1 MRWFVSLFLIWN
13 TLVFSVDFDC
23 VVVGSSPFSL
33 FEALYQSHS
42 GKRVLILEGASE
54 CGGAW
59 KAIDVCG
66 IPRADL
72 GCHQIGHDA
81 TLKNFLEEYAGCKL
95 VSLDNPLIPYTNPSS
110 SPNGYYFSQGCFELV
125 DHLLQLISST
135 SIVLLL
141 NHRLEKVAIDPS
153 HTFATVKTQGE
164 QYTTS
169 KLIVTQMSS
178 IQLENGPPLPAHGK
192 TKYYHLYLLIQDPT
206 PPRFCYTGGVSPG
219 VSRLMNLTHL
229 VGLTGTGQHLIV
241 IQTHSEQ
248 SFTQGQKYLQDLK
261 AKKLIGESAYI
272 LRSEPYI
279 YEQGPN
285 THQTLRSLNGQGQKL
300 FETINTGHFQ
310 SLSTYV
316 QKWKQVLKP
325 YSVAIAN

>member
-13 TLVFSVDFDC
+13 TFIFGVDFDC

-42 GKRVLILEGASE
+42 GKSVLILEAAPE

-59 KAIDVCG
+59 KAITVCG
-66 IPRADL
+66 IPHADL

-81 TLKNFLEEYAGCKL
+81 TLKNFLEEYAGVKL
-95 VSLDNPLIPYTNPSS
+95 VSLDNPLIPYTSPSS
-110 SPNGYYFSQGCFELV
+110 SPNGYYFSRGCYELI
-125 DHLLQLISST
+125 DHLLQLISRT
-135 SIVLLL
+135 PIVLLT
-141 NHRLEKVAIDPS
+141 NHRLETVAIDPS
-153 HTFATVKTQGE
+153 QSFATVKTGGK

-178 IQLENGPPLPAHGK
+178 IQFENGPPYASHGK
-192 TKYYHLYLLIQDPT
+192 TKYHHLYLLIQDPT
-206 PPRFCYTGGVSPG
+206 PPRFCYTGGISPG

-229 VGLTGTGQHLIV
+229 VGLSNTGQQLLV

-248 SFTQGQKYLQDLK
+248 TFSQGEKYLQDLK
-261 AKKLIGESAYI
+261 NKRLVGESAYI
-272 LRSEPYI
+272 LKAEPYI
-279 YEQGPN
+279 YEQGPY
-285 THQTLRSLNGQGQKL
+285 THQSLRQLSSQGQKL

-325 YSVAIAN
+325 YSAAIGS